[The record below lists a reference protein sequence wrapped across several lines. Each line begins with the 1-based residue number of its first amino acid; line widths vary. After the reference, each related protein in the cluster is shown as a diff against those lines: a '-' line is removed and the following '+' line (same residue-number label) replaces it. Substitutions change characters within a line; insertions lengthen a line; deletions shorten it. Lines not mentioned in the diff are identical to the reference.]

1 MYSDKKINILMITG
15 VYLPEINGA
24 VLQCHQLINK
34 LKNFFNF
41 SILTSTNNK
50 SLNKY
55 SYIGDIPVNRIH
67 IIKDNKIEYIL
78 GTIKYFTFLIKL
90 FIETDLIHIHGFS
103 KKNSIVILFGVLF
116 RKKIILK
123 MTSFGHDDSLSI
135 KNKSIISWFLFRLCD
150 LYIGIS
156 PAFLI
161 SYNKSGLPINKYIHI
176 PNGVDTLK
184 YSPISQIE
192 KLALKFKLGYA
203 EQDKIILFIGHF
215 SPDKR
220 PDFLYKAWIN
230 LCERDLYSK
239 ILFIGITEN
248 HYEVDEKIIYSIR
261 EDSIIRGLNS
271 HIKFI
276 EKTSIIDEYLKIA
289 NVFVLPS
296 LREGLPNVLLEAM
309 ASAVP
314 CVVNNLPGVTDWLI
328 DDMVTGI
335 LFSTDDPKVLAD
347 KISPF
352 LLDNEVNNIMGLAAR
367 SHVEKRFSLD
377 LSCKILSE
385 QYMNLMN

>member
-1 MYSDKKINILMITG
+1 MCPDKKINILMITG

-24 VLQCHQLINK
+24 VQQCHQLINK

-50 SLNKY
+50 NLDEY
-55 SYIGDIPVNRIH
+55 SYINDIPVNRIH
-67 IIKDNKIEYIL
+67 IIKESKIKYIL
-78 GTIKYFTFLIKL
+78 GTIKYFSLLIKL
-90 FIETDLIHIHGFS
+90 IIKTDLIHIHGFS
-103 KKNSIVILFGVLF
+103 KKNSIVILFGALF

-123 MTSFGHDDSLSI
+123 MTSFGQDDSLSI
-135 KNKSIISWFLFRLCD
+135 RNKSRISWFLFRLCD
-150 LYIGIS
+150 LYIGLS
-156 PAFLI
+156 PAFFI
-161 SYNKSGLPINKYIHI
+161 SYRKSGMPIHKYINI
-176 PNGVDTLK
+176 PNGVDIKK
-184 YSPISQIE
+184 YSPISQSE
-192 KLALKFKLGYA
+192 KLALKFKLGYG

-230 LCERDLYSK
+230 LCERNLYSK
-239 ILFIGITEN
+239 ILFIGITES
-248 HYEVDEKIIYSIR
+248 HYEVDEKIIYTIR
-261 EDSIIRGLNS
+261 EDSIKRGLNS
-271 HIKFI
+271 HINFI

-352 LLDNEVNNIMGLAAR
+352 ILENEVNNIMGLSAR
-367 SHVEKRFSLD
+367 SHVKKRFSLD
-377 LSCKILSE
+377 LSYKLLSE
-385 QYMNLMN
+385 QYMKLMN